1 MHLAFA
7 WRGRMKRREFITLAG
22 GAAAWPLVA
31 RAQMPRKLPT
41 IGLLIPSTRAAHG
54 PWFASLV
61 QRLHE
66 LGWIEGST
74 VAIEYRWADGHADRY
89 DEIAAEFI
97 RLNVDLIEREPQPN
111 NQEGRGRS
119 YRLCSRHRGNQ

>member
-7 WRGRMKRREFITLAG
+7 WRGRMKRREFIALAG

-66 LGWIEGST
+66 LGWLKGRTGPPDPQARRATSVIPIVLPLSGDPVS
-74 VAIEYRWADGHADRY
+74 VGL
-89 DEIAAEFI
+89 AAS
-97 RLNVDLIEREPQPN
+97 LAQPGGNVTGLSIMQPD
-111 NQEGRGRS
+111 
-119 YRLCSRHRGNQ
+119 